1 MSGGDRNMAGI
12 ETNVSRTVA
21 ANVRKLR
28 RAREWSQDALAERVA
43 MAGMPN
49 LDRQKI
55 SKAERGNR
63 ATFSVDELVALAAAL
78 DVRPEELLTPF
89 ECSQCHNTP
98 PAGFTCMTCGAR
110 S

>member
-1 MSGGDRNMAGI
+1 VSDGDRNMAGI
-12 ETNVSRTVA
+12 EYSVSRTVA

-43 MAGMPN
+43 MAGMPS

-55 SKAERGNR
+55 SKAERGYR

-89 ECSQCHNTP
+89 ECLQCRNTP
-98 PAGFTCMTCGAR
+98 PAGFACKTCGA
-110 S
+110 SA